1 MSTHRV
7 LVLLGAVALAAFVAP
22 TAHAQT
28 QPDIAVY
35 ASDSGAYE
43 GIKLIGTTGLEN
55 YVLYIDKLGTGGGE
69 EIYGY
74 DVLIRL
80 EGPGHISGFLEA
92 IGHESAIEYFP
103 ETFTS
108 NPKELRITFVDVD
121 PANAL
126 ELPIGTLTV
135 DATGAVGTPT
145 LRAVG
150 NGAVT
155 AALNLENI
163 PNQVIAL
170 PEPSE
175 TALLVAGIVGLAVLY
190 RLRRADATGR

>member
-7 LVLLGAVALAAFVAP
+7 LVLLGAVALAVFVAP
-22 TAHAQT
+22 TARAQT
-28 QPDIAVY
+28 QPEIAVY

-43 GIKLIGTTGLEN
+43 GIKLIGTTASEE
-55 YVLYIDKLGTGGGE
+55 YVLYIDKLGTAAGE

-80 EGPGHISGFLEA
+80 EGPGHISGFLEDSEHA
-92 IGHESAIEYFP
+92 SVIEYFP

-108 NPKELRITFVDVD
+108 NSKQLRITFVDVD
-121 PANAL
+121 PADAG
-126 ELPIGTLTV
+126 ELAIGRITV
-135 DATGAVGTPT
+135 DATGAGGTPT

-175 TALLVAGIVGLAVLY
+175 TALLVAGIAGLAVLY

>member
-7 LVLLGAVALAAFVAP
+7 LVLLGAAALAAFVAP
-22 TAHAQT
+22 TAHSQT
-28 QPDIAVY
+28 QPEIAVY
-35 ASDSGAYE
+35 ASDSGDYE
-43 GIKLIGTTGLEN
+43 GIKLIGTTASEN
-55 YVLYIDKLGTGGGE
+55 YDLYIDKLGTAAGE

-80 EGPGHISGFLEA
+80 EGPGHIAGFLEDSA
-92 IGHESAIEYFP
+92 HASAIEYFP

-108 NPKELRITFVDVD
+108 NSKQLRITFVDVD
-121 PANAL
+121 PADAGW
-126 ELPIGTLTV
+126 LPIGTLTV
-135 DATGAVGTPT
+135 DATGAVGAPT

-175 TALLVAGIVGLAVLY
+175 TALLVAGIAGLAVLY